1 MNENHKYICSNCKTF
16 LILYFFIIF
25 LYIYIFRLIKNKK
38 IIKYPCRSED
48 GSKIVPIKDIEI
60 NNTIKGSCQMIKN
73 ENGIQRLFTFICNNC
88 KKEICYQSVPFD
100 VYFYILLI
108 IRISDVL
115 FFEIGSI
122 ISDKF
127 LKKPIKI
134 SFFIYY
140 IKKRV
145 KLIINVKRNDGE
157 IIEIPRCHICGG
169 WGIDLV
175 KRNNLCD
182 HCNSIEQLKP
192 IPEKRE
198 LNDNKNNE
206 KKKKVKSLVGY

>member
-1 MNENHKYICSNCKTF
+1 
-16 LILYFFIIF
+16 
-25 LYIYIFRLIKNKK
+25 
-38 IIKYPCRSED
+38 
-48 GSKIVPIKDIEI
+48 
-60 NNTIKGSCQMIKN
+60 MIKN

-134 SFFIYY
+134 SFLFI
-140 IKKRV
+140 IHQKNSE
-145 KLIINVKRNDGE
+145 IN
-157 IIEIPRCHICGG
+157 
-169 WGIDLV
+169 
-175 KRNNLCD
+175 
-182 HCNSIEQLKP
+182 
-192 IPEKRE
+192 
-198 LNDNKNNE
+198 
-206 KKKKVKSLVGY
+206 Y